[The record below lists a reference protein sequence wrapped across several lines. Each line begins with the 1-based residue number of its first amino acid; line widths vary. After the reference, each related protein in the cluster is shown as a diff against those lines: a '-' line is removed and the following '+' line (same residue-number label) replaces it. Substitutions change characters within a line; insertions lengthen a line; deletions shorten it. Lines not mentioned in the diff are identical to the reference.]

1 MMSATT
7 QKSVNRLRVDIFGE
21 TCTVRGEADADYIA
35 SLARVVDE
43 RMREL
48 AVQAPSLTRSK
59 LALLVALNLADELAQ
74 SKSTDETNDLI
85 SGSLV
90 AQKTRYL
97 IDLLDEGIVG
107 EAY

>member
-1 MMSATT
+1 MSLNSTI
-7 QKSVNRLRVDIFGE
+7 NRLRVDIFGE
-21 TCTVRGEADADYIA
+21 MCTVRGEADPDYIA
-35 SLARVVDE
+35 SLARIVDE

-48 AVQAPSLTRSK
+48 ATQAPTLTRSK
-59 LALLVALNLADELAQ
+59 LALLVALNLADELTQ
-74 SKSTDETNDLI
+74 SQIKNSDDSDDLI

-107 EAY
+107 DTH